1 MHESPESAP
10 KLKKWKD
17 HELDIFY
24 LIYEADDCIVFLDS
38 AIDVDW
44 LTTDEHREPTV
55 AETPQRN
62 QILNRAASLE
72 CIPNSHHKITV
83 RTNFK
88 RMVGEGVA
96 RALSHDYDSASTMLD
111 QAKLYIED
119 RNVEQARYW
128 QLSTGCTLGL
138 LFALL
143 GVLAWSVRT
152 YLMEVW
158 STPVFFLILS
168 GGAGALGAVLSMIF
182 RMGST
187 FPTSE
192 APQSLHRLEAA
203 SRVFAGLLS
212 GLMITSAIRS
222 GLVLPILAK
231 SEQMQTAL
239 LVAAMVSGA
248 SERWAPS
255 LIAQIEKTSHEVTPG
270 KKKKNT

>member
-1 MHESPESAP
+1 MPESSESLP
-10 KLKKWKD
+10 KLLKWQD
-17 HELDIFY
+17 HELDIHY

-44 LTTDEHREPTV
+44 LTTDEHREPTTE
-55 AETPQRN
+55 ETPRRN
-62 QILNRAASLE
+62 KILNRAASLE
-72 CIPNSHHKITV
+72 CVPNSHHKTTV
-83 RTNFK
+83 RINFK

-96 RALSHDYDSASTMLD
+96 RALSHDYDSASAMLD

-128 QLSTGCTLGL
+128 QLSTGCSLGL
-138 LFALL
+138 TFALL
-143 GVLAWSVRT
+143 GVIAWCARG
-152 YLMEVW
+152 YLIAYW
-158 STPVFFLILS
+158 DAPVYFLLLS
-168 GGAGALGAVLSMIF
+168 GGAGALGSVLSMIF

-203 SRVFAGLLS
+203 SRVFAGVLS
-212 GLMITSAIRS
+212 GIMITSAIRS
-222 GLVLPILAK
+222 GLLLPIISK

-255 LIAQIEKTSHEVTPG
+255 LIAQIEKTSEDSTQG
-270 KKKKNT
+270 KRKTK